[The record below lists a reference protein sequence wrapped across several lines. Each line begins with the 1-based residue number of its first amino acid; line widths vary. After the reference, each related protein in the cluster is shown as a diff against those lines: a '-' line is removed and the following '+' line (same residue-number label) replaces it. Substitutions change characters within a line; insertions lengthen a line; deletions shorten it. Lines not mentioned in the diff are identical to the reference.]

1 MYNIKCQLMRG
12 GALEKAAPTQIE
24 PGSSEVRVV
33 VTLSYE
39 LR

>member
-1 MYNIKCQLMRG
+1 M
-12 GALEKAAPTQIE
+12 AAKGEADSVASTQIE
-24 PGSSEVRVV
+24 PGSQELTIT